1 MNIVYIQLGS
11 NLGDRAVMI
20 SNAVNLILEN
30 IGDVFK
36 CSKVYETTAWGV
48 DGQPNYLNQVIGV
61 KTILSADNILKQILK
76 IEKDL
81 GRIRLEK
88 WGERVID
95 IDIILYNSDIIE
107 QKNLYIPHKYMH
119 KRNFVLKP
127 LKEIAPHL
135 IHPKYNKTIIEL
147 FEESKDLEKV
157 IEYEI

>member
-61 KTILSADNILKQILK
+61 KTILSADNILKQIIVSQL
-76 IEKDL
+76 
-81 GRIRLEK
+81 
-88 WGERVID
+88 
-95 IDIILYNSDIIE
+95 
-107 QKNLYIPHKYMH
+107 
-119 KRNFVLKP
+119 
-127 LKEIAPHL
+127 
-135 IHPKYNKTIIEL
+135 
-147 FEESKDLEKV
+147 
-157 IEYEI
+157 

>member
-1 MNIVYIQLGS
+1 MNIVYLQLGS

-20 SNAVNLILEN
+20 SNAANLILEN
-30 IGDVFK
+30 IGDVFI

-61 KTILSADNILKQILK
+61 KTVLSADNILKQILK
-76 IEKDL
+76 IEKGL

-88 WGERVID
+88 WEKRVID

-107 QKNLYIPHKYMH
+107 QKNLCIPHKYMH

-127 LKEIAPHL
+127 LKEIAPDL
-135 IHPKYNKTIIEL
+135 IHPKYNKSMIEL
-147 FEESKDLEKV
+147 YEESKDLEKV